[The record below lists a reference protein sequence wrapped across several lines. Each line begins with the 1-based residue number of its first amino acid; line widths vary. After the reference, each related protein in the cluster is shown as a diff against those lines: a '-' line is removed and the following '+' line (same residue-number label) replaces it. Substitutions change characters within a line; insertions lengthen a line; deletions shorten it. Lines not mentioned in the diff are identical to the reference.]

1 MIRGLEHHSCDEGL
15 KELKSFSLE
24 KTVGRAYCNLP
35 VLERSLQAGGG
46 PTFMQVGSKRTR
58 GNGFKQKEGKFQLG
72 AKKYKK
78 Y

>member
-1 MIRGLEHHSCDEGL
+1 
-15 KELKSFSLE
+15 
-24 KTVGRAYCNLP
+24 
-35 VLERSLQAGGG
+35 
-46 PTFMQVGSKRTR
+46 MQVGSKRTR